1 MSDSSTITEQH
12 MARLWDRMAAIYG
25 HRWTSS
31 YGTCSSTAFSVWLR
45 GLADI
50 DPKQLGAG
58 LAKCLER
65 RDIKDAGRV
74 DPWPPTL
81 PEFRALCL
89 PSPGDLGLPMEDAA
103 YRAAANS
110 NWSLH
115 PAVWEAAKQV
125 GTWELRRLP
134 ESVMRPRFITAY
146 RSVLRAVMAGETF
159 SAAPADMPA
168 IELDRTPPEQ
178 RELVSAERAALA
190 KGENPFVRMRRIL
203 AGMDQGKAA

>member
-1 MSDSSTITEQH
+1 MSDSSNTTEQH

-31 YGTCSSTAFSVWLR
+31 YGTCTSTAFSVWLR

-50 DPKQLGAG
+50 EPKQLGAG

-65 RDIKDAGRV
+65 RDIKDAARV

-89 PSPGDLGLPMEDAA
+89 PSPEDLGLPSEDTA
-103 YRAAANS
+103 YRAAAS
-110 NWSLH
+110 GDWSLH
-115 PAVWEAAKQV
+115 PAVWAAARKV

-134 ESVMRPRFITAY
+134 ETVMRSRFVSEY
-146 RSVLRAVMAGETF
+146 RSVMGGVMAGQAF
-159 SAAPADMPA
+159 PQPPADVPA
-168 IELDRTPPEQ
+168 IEFDRTPPEY
-178 RELVSAERAALA
+178 RESVARERRVLAA
-190 KGENPFVRMRRIL
+190 GENPFVRVRRIL
-203 AGMDQGKAA
+203 AGMDSGAAA